1 MMLRRKKLREDEGFD
16 QVQREVLLAVKVSE
30 EEIEAA
36 ATSPDLYDGLRLRI
50 AGERGRRS
58 GGRTLDD
65 WRPADRAG
73 LIVVRA
79 LLGPSRPTQW
89 ILTPAAVLLLV
100 AVALLLWLPKQSR
113 ESTQIAQPVLPA
125 IVPSLPLDPD
135 PRALPALREKAIGAV
150 TLTSNQQRRIYR
162 RHQSLD
168 NHPDEI
174 ATDFLPLTF
183 TADSTAPESGHLV
196 RVTIPRSALLAMG
209 LPMNAERAGE
219 LVRADVFIG
228 DDGLA
233 RAIRFIQ

>member
-16 QVQREVLLAVKVSE
+16 QVQREVLLAVNVSE

-73 LIVVRA
+73 LIFVRA

-113 ESTQIAQPVLPA
+113 ESTQIAQPVLPR
-125 IVPSLPLDPD
+125 IVPSRPLDPD
-135 PRALPALREKAIGAV
+135 PRPAGPEKVLVAV
-150 TLTSNQQRRIYR
+150 PLVSKQQRRIYR
-162 RHQSLD
+162 RDQPSD
-168 NHPDEI
+168 NHADEI